1 MPTFRKAIWSLL
13 GSILVPL
20 VPRREAHWDVL
31 SSQHNAGG
39 VKHQPDSC
47 EFTQELSQ
55 DN

>member
-1 MPTFRKAIWSLL
+1 MPLEKQ
-13 GSILVPL
+13 V
-20 VPRREAHWDVL
+20 REPHWDVL

-39 VKHQPDSC
+39 VKDQPNSY